1 MDERWKT
8 NPGCV
13 YNVSYQII
21 WCTKYRRKLLLG
33 EVEERLRS
41 LLIEKATANGWDIPE
56 LEIMPDHVH
65 LFVKATP
72 SDSIAHITSQLKGYT
87 SFSLRNE
94 FPTSS
99 RESLHCGHAH
109 TMWRPSGIYLR
120 RLSSNTSKTRKRS
133 RFRENFHPIPERM
146 GFQLTLIVRLIDEAL
161 KRIGAELV
169 CTPLDEEVQPYFT
182 RYPLFGLPTDV
193 VDCVILYK

>member
-1 MDERWKT
+1 M
-8 NPGCV
+8 
-13 YNVSYQII
+13 
-21 WCTKYRRKLLLG
+21 
-33 EVEERLRS
+33 
-41 LLIEKATANGWDIPE
+41 
-56 LEIMPDHVH
+56 
-65 LFVKATP
+65 
-72 SDSIAHITSQLKGYT
+72 
-87 SFSLRNE
+87 SFL
-94 FPTSS
+94 TSS